1 MTHNN
6 FFDDRDAEAFYDI
19 LDNAAYNHFYS
30 AGGAV
35 RNISA
40 EIGRSDT
47 PVSEVLERYESE
59 VNGFFENAVGDMLQ
73 AYAVLYPDL
82 ETVE

>member
-1 MTHNN
+1 MAN
-6 FFDDRDAEAFYDI
+6 R
-19 LDNAAYNHFYS
+19 
-30 AGGAV
+30 V
-35 RNISA
+35 K
-40 EIGRSDT
+40 
-47 PVSEVLERYESE
+47 VRYESE